1 MKTLTTLSF
10 LLIINCMVALAQPA
24 SRPVSPQKTEKR
36 EEIESYRIAFL
47 TQKLSLTPEEAQRFW
62 PVFNQFTA
70 EMKALKANRV
80 SNRDMKNDIQNQSDK
95 DVEKMVDGE
104 IATRQQELDV
114 VKKYHTQF
122 KQVLPIKK
130 VAILYRAENEFKKE
144 LLDKIRERKGKN

>member
-1 MKTLTTLSF
+1 
-10 LLIINCMVALAQPA
+10 MVAFAQPA
-24 SRPVSPQKTEKR
+24 SRPLDPPKTEKR

-70 EMKALKANRV
+70 EMKTVKANRV
-80 SNRDMKNDIQNQSDK
+80 SKRDMKNDIQNQSDK
-95 DVEKMVDGE
+95 DFEKLVHGE
-104 IATRQQELDV
+104 IAIRQQELDV

-130 VAILYRAENEFKKE
+130 VAILYRAEDEFKKE
-144 LLDKIRERKGKN
+144 LLEKIRERKAKN

>member
-1 MKTLTTLSF
+1 
-10 LLIINCMVALAQPA
+10 MVALAQPT

-70 EMKALKANRV
+70 EMKAVKANRV

-104 IATRQQELDV
+104 IETRQQELDV

-144 LLDKIRERKGKN
+144 LLEKIRERKGKN

>member
-1 MKTLTTLSF
+1 MKTLTILPF

-24 SRPVSPQKTEKR
+24 SRPANPQKTEKR

-70 EMKALKANRV
+70 EMKAVKANRV

-114 VKKYHTQF
+114 VKRYHTQF

-130 VAILYRAENEFKKE
+130 VAILYRAEDEFKKE
-144 LLDKIRERKGKN
+144 LLEKIRERKGKN

>member
-1 MKTLTTLSF
+1 
-10 LLIINCMVALAQPA
+10 MVAFAQPA
-24 SRPVSPQKTEKR
+24 SRPLDPLKTEKR

-70 EMKALKANRV
+70 EMKTVKANRV
-80 SNRDMKNDIQNQSDK
+80 SKRDMKNDIQNQSDK

-104 IATRQQELDV
+104 IAIRQQELDV

-122 KQVLPIKK
+122 KQILPIKK
-130 VAILYRAENEFKKE
+130 VAILYRAEDEFKKE
-144 LLDKIRERKGKN
+144 LLEKIRERKGKN

>member
-1 MKTLTTLSF
+1 
-10 LLIINCMVALAQPA
+10 MVALAQPT

>member
-1 MKTLTTLSF
+1 
-10 LLIINCMVALAQPA
+10 MVALAQPA

-70 EMKALKANRV
+70 EMKAVKANRV

>member
-1 MKTLTTLSF
+1 
-10 LLIINCMVALAQPA
+10 MVALAQPT

-70 EMKALKANRV
+70 EMKAVKANRV

>member
-1 MKTLTTLSF
+1 
-10 LLIINCMVALAQPA
+10 MVALAQPI

-70 EMKALKANRV
+70 EMKAVKANRV

>member
-1 MKTLTTLSF
+1 
-10 LLIINCMVALAQPA
+10 MVALAQPT

-70 EMKALKANRV
+70 EMKAVKANRV

-144 LLDKIRERKGKN
+144 LLEKIRERKGKN